1 MIFIPENILTIS
13 VQGPVGE
20 IINRLQRQSEA
31 NFKPTQNRKQIRPCH
46 SHDTTV
52 NRTRS
57 RDQQNQQYQKQDAST
72 LFD

>member
-31 NFKPTQNRKQIRPCH
+31 NFKP
-46 SHDTTV
+46 
-52 NRTRS
+52 
-57 RDQQNQQYQKQDAST
+57 QKEEEEDSYSG
-72 LFD
+72 DG